1 MGANAKVMEVV
12 QRAQSDSAFAASVKE
27 SAMKAFLG
35 GSSSPDFRDF
45 MNLFA
50 TSPDQ
55 LKDMATVGTAA
66 CTCNS
71 TTVTTLTSPMCTG
84 TTTTGS
90 GG

>member
-1 MGANAKVMEVV
+1 MGANAEVMEVV
-12 QRAQSDSAFAASVKE
+12 QRTLLDADYAAKVKASAI
-27 SAMKAFLG
+27 KAFLG

-55 LKDMATVGTAA
+55 LKDMATVGAAA